1 MNMTQQDN
9 DNVLQ
14 AAMELLNEN
23 GFEAYAQV
31 LRILLDQAMK
41 IEREQA
47 LNAGHYERTEARK
60 GYAMIR
66 IKSAI
71 GTVFAAAYKSLI
83 VNSEGFFLIS
93 VSHLCIP

>member
-1 MNMTQQDN
+1 MTQQDN

-41 IEREQA
+41 IEQAHA
-47 LNAGHYERTEARK
+47 LNAGPYERTEARRDYAN
-60 GYAMIR
+60 GYGIYPAQGS
-66 IKSAI
+66 SAI
-71 GTVFAAAYKSLI
+71 YANDQHAGTAERR
-83 VNSEGFFLIS
+83 N
-93 VSHLCIP
+93 